1 LNLLEVEPLD
11 LGPGVK
17 AIGLELTDPENN
29 REPIVGKA
37 AAAIW
42 SRVLPALARAEAW
55 GLDFFSHLDRVRNY
69 CQSHKIPYRE
79 ASEHSI
85 VIPPVPTGVLE
96 GLFDRFERERFGARA
111 GGAVAAG
118 DAALE
123 GEIARKGVDAY
134 AAAFAIYLFCG
145 VCDFENGSL
154 VLLTN
159 KLWASEV
166 LRRIKPVLN
175 NIDVEVRLPK

>member
-17 AIGLELTDPENN
+17 AINLELTDPGNN
-29 REPIVGKA
+29 REPILGKDA
-37 AAAIW
+37 AAVW
-42 SRVLPALARAEAW
+42 SRVLPAVAGTEPWA
-55 GLDFFSHLDRVRNY
+55 LDFFSHLDRVRNY
-69 CQSHKIPYRE
+69 CQSKDIPYRR
-79 ASEHSI
+79 ASEHAI
-85 VIPPVPTGVLE
+85 VIAPPPTGVLE
-96 GLFDRFERERFGARA
+96 GFFERFERERFGARA
-111 GGAVAAG
+111 GGGVTAG

-123 GEIARKGVDAY
+123 SAIARKGVDAY
-134 AAAFAIYLFCG
+134 ATAFGAYVFCG

-166 LRRIKPVLN
+166 LRRIKPVLSD
-175 NIDVEVRLPK
+175 IDIEVRLPK

>member
-17 AIGLELTDPENN
+17 AIGLELTDPANN
-29 REPIVGKA
+29 REPILGKD

-42 SRVLPALARAEAW
+42 SRVLPAAAGTEPW

-69 CQSHKIPYRE
+69 CQSHEIPYRE
-79 ASEHSI
+79 ASEHAI
-85 VIPPVPTGVLE
+85 VIPPPPTVVLE
-96 GLFDRFERERFGARA
+96 GLFERFEKERFGVRA
-111 GGAVAAG
+111 GGGVAAG
-118 DAALE
+118 DPALE

-134 AAAFAIYLFCG
+134 ATAYGSYVFCG

-166 LRRIKPVLN
+166 LRRIKPVLSS
-175 NIDVEVRLPK
+175 IEVEVRLPK

>member
-1 LNLLEVEPLD
+1 LHLLEVEPVD

-29 REPIVGKA
+29 REPIQGKDA
-37 AAAIW
+37 AVIW
-42 SRVLPALARAEAW
+42 SRVLPALAGAEPW

-69 CQSHKIPYRE
+69 CQSHEIPYRE

-85 VIPPVPTGVLE
+85 VIPPVTTGVLE
-96 GLFDRFERERFGARA
+96 GLFERFERETFGSRA
-111 GGAVAAG
+111 GGAIATG

-134 AAAFAIYLFCG
+134 ASAFGTYTFCG

-166 LRRIKPVLN
+166 LRRIKPVLSD
-175 NIDVEVRLPK
+175 IEVTVRLPI

>member
-1 LNLLEVEPLD
+1 MNLLEVEPLD

-29 REPIVGKA
+29 REPILGKG

-42 SRVLPALARAEAW
+42 SRVLPAVAGTEAW
-55 GLDFFSHLDRVRNY
+55 GLDFFSHLDRMRNY
-69 CQSHKIPYRE
+69 CQSHDILYRE

-85 VIPPVPTGVLE
+85 VVPSVPGHALVS
-96 GLFDRFERERFGARA
+96 LFERFEREKFGARA
-111 GGAVAAG
+111 GGALTAG

-134 AAAFAIYLFCG
+134 APAYGTYLFCG

-166 LRRIKPVLN
+166 MKRIKPVLSK
-175 NIDVEVRLPK
+175 IDVTVRLPT